1 MNQTHNFIY
10 SAATKLEEAL
20 QQMIF
25 KLNLTIDFNFLTVF
39 FLNFSS
45 YLLRDHAWLY
55 IYFIHIDRSL
65 HSKFLNMF
73 NLMKKWKCIYCKR
86 KRCSVKSPTWLLIRL
101 LSTVFWFTVHSSL
114 HRGNCLK
121 TSISFA
127 TSSKGVWTMTF
138 IFWHRLFKSCIP
150 IVKSVSLL
158 VTCIFALESF
168 SVYFVLQ

>member
-1 MNQTHNFIY
+1 
-10 SAATKLEEAL
+10 
-20 QQMIF
+20 MIF

-101 LSTVFWFTVHSSL
+101 LSTVFWFTMMLTSFKFTQRKLFEDINFLCNKFERGLNNDIHFLAPSFRVMYTDCWICLPSCDL
-114 HRGNCLK
+114 HIC
-121 TSISFA
+121 S
-127 TSSKGVWTMTF
+127 GV
-138 IFWHRLFKSCIP
+138 
-150 IVKSVSLL
+150 VQ
-158 VTCIFALESF
+158 CIFRIAIKNEW
-168 SVYFVLQ
+168 